1 MKYAKKK
8 NNVRSG
14 IRTHASIRRPER
26 PPPLLNGKVY
36 DHLESGALDR
46 SAILTSAIIIFLQYL
61 NTFFFLFHLSFNHR
75 SFTGESAFINS
86 LTVRFV
92 RLWTH
97 AYLFFLDPLNFPFK
111 LIKIVN
117 NKISEDRSFHRYLI

>member
-1 MKYAKKK
+1 MYNLTYFALIITSLKYARK

-61 NTFFFLFHLSFNHR
+61 NTFFFYFIFLLTTDHLLASR
-75 SFTGESAFINS
+75 LS
-86 LTVRFV
+86 LT
-92 RLWTH
+92 L
-97 AYLFFLDPLNFPFK
+97 
-111 LIKIVN
+111 
-117 NKISEDRSFHRYLI
+117 